1 MNIAFAGTPDF
12 AAVHLQA
19 LIDADWR
26 PKLVLSQP
34 DRPAGRGRKLQ
45 HSPVKALALEQ
56 GLALHQPERVDAHTV
71 SLLQQQRVELLV
83 VVAYGLLLPSLLLE
97 AIPAVNVHA
106 SLLPRWRGAAPIEH
120 ALLAGDASTG
130 ISIMRIVEALDS
142 GPVLSQQSIDIHPDS
157 TSPSLRAQLARLGST
172 MLVATLQQLAADDK
186 PTEHPQQDC
195 EACYAPKISKA
206 MYELDCR
213 KSSLELDRQIRALG
227 ACWLDYRSQR
237 LRVHQARP
245 ADSPTTPKLAPG
257 SLSTNAQRQLL
268 LHCGQGCLELIALQR
283 PGKGVVSAREMTDYL
298 LGKQLLAVQ

>member
-1 MNIAFAGTPDF
+1 MNIAFAGTPYF
-12 AAVHLQA
+12 AAGHLQA
-19 LIDADWR
+19 LIAAGWR

-56 GLALHQPERVDAHTV
+56 QLTLHQPERADAHTLA
-71 SLLQQQRVELLV
+71 LLRQQRVELLV
-83 VVAYGLLLPSLLLE
+83 VVAYGLLLPRSLLE
-97 AIPAVNVHA
+97 AIPALNVHA

-130 ISIMRIVEALDS
+130 ISIMRVVEALDS

-157 TSPSLRAQLARLGST
+157 TSSSLRAQLARLGST
-172 MLVATLQQLAADDK
+172 MLVATLQQLAAGHQPD
-186 PTEHPQQDC
+186 ERPQQDS

-206 MYELDCR
+206 MYELDCH

-237 LRVHQARP
+237 LRVHQARR
-245 ADSPTTPKLAPG
+245 ADILSAPKLAPG

-268 LHCGQGCLELIALQR
+268 LRCGRGCLELIALQR

-298 LGKQLLAVQ
+298 LSKQLLGVQ